1 LNFFQPGGD
10 FFSFVTRSV
19 STYPLSRRNELS
31 GSSKQPFESRL
42 EAKHMKT
49 QWKSNRKRIFAGTLL
64 VVIAGALAGTA
75 GAESAG
81 PGDYVDAI
89 DKIKTSNRRS
99 IHNYYAATNLC
110 VAYIMTHDL
119 EGAKNVCN
127 SAVTEIETSL
137 SRKFARNN
145 SAKAKTYRKFLA
157 IALSNRGVL
166 HALAGDSEL
175 ARGDFRDALEL
186 EARISAPEVN
196 LARLAVS

>member
-1 LNFFQPGGD
+1 
-10 FFSFVTRSV
+10 
-19 STYPLSRRNELS
+19 
-31 GSSKQPFESRL
+31 
-42 EAKHMKT
+42 MKT

-81 PGDYVDAI
+81 PTYVLNAISDTAYGNKVIAGDYVDAI

-127 SAVTEIETSL
+127 SAVTEMETSL
-137 SRKFARNN
+137 SGKFARNS

-196 LARLAVS
+196 LARLAVSYTFSA

>member
-81 PGDYVDAI
+81 PTYVLNAISDTAYGNKVIAGDYVDAI

-119 EGAKNVCN
+119 ESGGR
-127 SAVTEIETSL
+127 EE
-137 SRKFARNN
+137 
-145 SAKAKTYRKFLA
+145 
-157 IALSNRGVL
+157 
-166 HALAGDSEL
+166 
-175 ARGDFRDALEL
+175 
-186 EARISAPEVN
+186 
-196 LARLAVS
+196 RL

>member
-1 LNFFQPGGD
+1 MIWN
-10 FFSFVTRSV
+10 
-19 STYPLSRRNELS
+19 
-31 GSSKQPFESRL
+31 
-42 EAKHMKT
+42 
-49 QWKSNRKRIFAGTLL
+49 
-64 VVIAGALAGTA
+64 
-75 GAESAG
+75 
-81 PGDYVDAI
+81 
-89 DKIKTSNRRS
+89 
-99 IHNYYAATNLC
+99 
-110 VAYIMTHDL
+110 L